1 MFLIDTT
8 GRRSLLIWG
17 AALQALFL
25 FIMAGLGNKPN
36 PSKADADGLVA
47 SVMLFNLAFSGYVD
61 CTVIEVSFADYHG
74 FTLGPGRRLLTLYVT
89 ILPCPP
95 TVDSGGK
102 QSNYDH

>member
-25 FIMAGLGNKPN
+25 FAMAGLGNKSN

-47 SVMLFNLAFSGYVD
+47 SVMLFNLSFSGFVD
-61 CTVIEVSFADYHG
+61 RFLLRRMAKVS
-74 FTLGPGRRLLTLYVT
+74 RKLT
-89 ILPCPP
+89 II
-95 TVDSGGK
+95 
-102 QSNYDH
+102 